1 MDLAP
6 FSYDATTTAQ
16 RAQCKRAHCSLDL
29 SNVVRVADG
38 ENQRLQ
44 MLKSRDFLGGVS
56 SH

>member
-16 RAQCKRAHCSLDL
+16 RTQCKRAHCSLDV

-44 MLKSRDFLGGVS
+44 MRDFLGEAS
-56 SH
+56 SN